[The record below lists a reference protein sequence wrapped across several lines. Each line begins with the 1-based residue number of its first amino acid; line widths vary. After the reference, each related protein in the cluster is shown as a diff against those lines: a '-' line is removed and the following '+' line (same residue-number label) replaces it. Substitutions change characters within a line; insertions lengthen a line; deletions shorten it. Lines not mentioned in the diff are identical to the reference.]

1 MRSANADSGVY
12 AGLRRRLLVSQEFR
26 GVLDN
31 SRFLS
36 ESEATFDLLE
46 FVCAESADA
55 GQFNIIFFL

>member
-31 SRFLS
+31 SRFRS

-46 FVCAESADA
+46 FVFAESADA